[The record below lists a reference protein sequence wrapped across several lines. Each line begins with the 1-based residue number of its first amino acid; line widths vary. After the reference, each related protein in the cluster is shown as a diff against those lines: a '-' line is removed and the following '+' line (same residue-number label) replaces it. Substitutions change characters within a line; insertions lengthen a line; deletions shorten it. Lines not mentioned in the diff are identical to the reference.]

1 MRSNKAAD
9 AGPRQSAC
17 AANHRELLVAAA
29 AEDDAVIAAKVDLG
43 LGKAFREHV
52 FNFAKHRRP
61 EHYRLI
67 AQRVG
72 AGDLVTAPRGA

>member
-9 AGPRQSAC
+9 AGPPQCAW

-29 AEDDAVIAAKVDLG
+29 AEEDAVIVAKVDLG

-61 EHYRLI
+61 EHYQLI
-67 AQRVG
+67 VQRVG
-72 AGDLVTAPRGA
+72 AGDPVTAPSGE